1 MIKIIPLS
9 LKAEILI
16 EALPRIHQFYGKT
29 IIIKYGGNAMIEEPL
44 KHSFAQDVV
53 MLKLIGINPIIIHGG
68 GPQIDHALKKI
79 NKQSTFIQGMRSTDT
94 EIMQVVEWVLGGEVQ
109 QNIVTLINN
118 YGGQAVGLTG
128 KDGGLIHARKMQIS
142 CNKKLDEF
150 LDIGFVGEVQ
160 AINPTIIRIL
170 QDNAFIPIIT
180 PIGVDNDGQAY
191 NINADLVAGKIAEIL
206 HAEKLIIMTNIAGVQ
221 DKQGNLISDLYPLEI
236 NKMFEDGTILG
247 GMLPKISSALHA
259 AESGV
264 NNVHIID
271 GRIEH
276 SLLLEMLTKHT
287 LGTIIHSS

>member
-1 MIKIIPLS
+1 MISIVPLN
-9 LKAEILI
+9 LKAEILTK
-16 EALPRIHQFYGKT
+16 ALPYIRKFYSKT
-29 IIIKYGGNAMIEEPL
+29 IIIKYGGNAMIEEHL

-53 MLKLIGINPIIIHGG
+53 LLKLVGMNPIIIHGG

-79 NKQSTFIQGMRSTDT
+79 NKQSTFIQGMRFTDT
-94 EIMQVVEWVLGGEVQ
+94 EIMKVVEWVLSGEVQ

-128 KDGGLIHARKMQIS
+128 KDGGLILARKMKIP
-142 CNKKLDEF
+142 CNKNLEKF
-150 LDIGFVGEVQ
+150 LDIGLVGEIQ
-160 AINPTIIRIL
+160 TINPTIIKTL

-180 PIGVDNDGQAY
+180 PIGFDNHGQAY

-206 HAEKLIIMTNIAGVQ
+206 HAEKLIMMTNISGVQ
-221 DKQGNLISDLYPLEI
+221 DKQGNMISDLYPLEI
-236 NKMFEDGTILG
+236 NKMFKEGTILG

-259 AESGV
+259 AKSGV

-276 SLLLEMLTKHT
+276 ALLLEMLTEHT
-287 LGTIIHSS
+287 LGTIIHSN